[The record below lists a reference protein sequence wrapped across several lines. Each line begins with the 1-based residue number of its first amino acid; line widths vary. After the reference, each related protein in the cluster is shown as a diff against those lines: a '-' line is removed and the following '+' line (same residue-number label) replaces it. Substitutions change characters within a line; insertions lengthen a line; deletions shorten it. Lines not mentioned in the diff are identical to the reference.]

1 MSIAYKFDVL
11 KRLQDKG
18 YTTYKLRTDK
28 ILSQSTIE
36 CLRDKKP
43 ISFDT
48 LDKLCKIFDLQPS
61 DIIEY
66 IPDTIPD
73 SDGPIPPEM
82 AAEFVKDNPKQYQ
95 EWFINKY
102 QKK

>member
-1 MSIAYKFDVL
+1 MSIRYKFDVL

-18 YTTYKLRTDK
+18 YTTYKLRKEK

-36 CLRDKKP
+36 CLRDGEP

-48 LDKLCKIFDLQPS
+48 LDKLCMIFDLQPS

-66 IPDTIPD
+66 VPDTVSNSEDAIT
-73 SDGPIPPEM
+73 PEM
-82 AAEFVKDNPKQYQ
+82 AAEFAKDNPKLFQDWY
-95 EWFINKY
+95 NAKS